1 MIERDGD
8 KLVIRHCYVERR
20 MIPLNIYL
28 ENAEREGREDLIDQ
42 AVKEYGDAIRELASA
57 NIFPGDMLWKNF
69 GVTRF
74 GRVVFYDYDEIE
86 YMTDC
91 KFRHIPEAPHPEME
105 MASEPWY
112 SVAKNDIFPEEFAS
126 FLLVSPKIRKSF
138 LRHHADLLKPEF
150 WQRAQEDIRAG
161 NVRDFFP
168 YPVALRFARN
178 KDEAEQA

>member
-1 MIERDGD
+1 
-8 KLVIRHCYVERR
+8 
-20 MIPLNIYL
+20 
-28 ENAEREGREDLIDQ
+28 
-42 AVKEYGDAIRELASA
+42 
-57 NIFPGDMLWKNF
+57 
-69 GVTRF
+69 
-74 GRVVFYDYDEIE
+74 
-86 YMTDC
+86 
-91 KFRHIPEAPHPEME
+91 ME